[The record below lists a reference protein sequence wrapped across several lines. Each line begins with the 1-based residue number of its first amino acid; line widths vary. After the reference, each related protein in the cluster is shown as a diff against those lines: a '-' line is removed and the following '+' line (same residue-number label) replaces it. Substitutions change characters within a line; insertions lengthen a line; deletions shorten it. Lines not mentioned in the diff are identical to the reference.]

1 MSSTETR
8 KWWALGA
15 IGLSLLAVGVDST
28 ILNVAVPTISS
39 DLGASTSQLQW
50 IVDSFTLVLAAVLLP
65 AGLLGDKYGRKKFL
79 LAALIL
85 FGVAS
90 LACAYSST
98 ATELIAS
105 RALLGLA
112 GAFLVP
118 LSTSV
123 LLNIFESEE
132 ERTKAIT
139 VVAIS
144 TMLGLPLGPIVGGAL
159 LNHFW
164 WGSVFL
170 VNVPLVALGS
180 FAVAKLVPES
190 RGNAGIGI
198 DYVGVLIS
206 SLGLTAITYGTIEA
220 GVRGWGDTVVVLA
233 IVGGALALV
242 LFTFWE
248 RRVTAAG
255 GSPLVDLELFRSRGF
270 VWGSVLATVVSFA
283 MFGLIFALPQY
294 YQAVLGTD
302 ALGTGLRLLPLIGGL
317 LVGASVINKLPAQ
330 LGPRAVPALGFVLMG
345 VGLFIGMA
353 TSTTSGYGFIAIW
366 LTIIGAGLGMSLT
379 RTMAAA
385 LNSLSKER
393 SGVGSAFTQAVR
405 QVGGAIGV
413 AVLGSAANTTY
424 RGHLDLGQSP
434 QQIQDAAGR
443 SPAAGV
449 AVAAKLKSQ
458 TVLDAVRD
466 AFVIAMHTVLL
477 ACGVIVVVAAVLAL
491 VFLPKR
497 AALPQ
502 DGDDTAASAASEGGD
517 PGGPPPGRASGSLA

>member
-1 MSSTETR
+1 MTSTETR

-79 LAALIL
+79 LASLIL

-90 LACAYSST
+90 LACSYSGS
-98 ATELIAS
+98 AGELIAS

-112 GAFLVP
+112 AAFLVP

-123 LLNIFESEE
+123 LLNLFETEA

-170 VNVPLVALGS
+170 INVPLVALGS
-180 FAVAKLVPES
+180 VAVAKLVPES
-190 RGNAGIGI
+190 RGTENIGI
-198 DYVGVLIS
+198 DYVGVAIS
-206 SLGLTAITYGTIEA
+206 SIGLTAITYGAIEA
-220 GVRGWGDTVVVLA
+220 GVRGWGDAVVVLSIA
-233 IVGGALALV
+233 GGAVALV
-242 LFTFWE
+242 LFTLWE
-248 RRVTAAG
+248 RRLTIAG

-317 LVGASVINKLPAQ
+317 LVGASVVNKLPAQ
-330 LGPRAVPALGFVLMG
+330 LGPRSVPALGFVLMG
-345 VGLFIGMA
+345 AGLFIGMA
-353 TSTTSGYGFIAIW
+353 TSTTSSYGFIATW
-366 LTIIGAGLGMSLT
+366 LVVIGAGLGMSLT

-413 AVLGSAANTTY
+413 AVLGSAANSTY
-424 RGHLDLGQSP
+424 RSHLDLGHTSQP
-434 QQIQDAAGR
+434 IKDAAGR
-443 SPAAGV
+443 SAAAGV
-449 AVAAKLKSQ
+449 AVAGKLKSQ
-458 TVLDAVRD
+458 SILDAVRD
-466 AFVIAMHTVLL
+466 AFVTAMHTVLL
-477 ACGVIVVVAAVLAL
+477 ACGVIVVIAAVLAL
-491 VFLPKR
+491 LFLPDR
-497 AALPQ
+497 AALPAK
-502 DGDDTAASAASEGGD
+502 DGEPATDDAVPGPDAGGT
-517 PGGPPPGRASGSLA
+517 PPGRTSDSLA